1 MKIKAVLSTVVVP
14 VDGLYRITT
23 ISRNNLPN
31 LSGIPHYIGH
41 PDTKKI
47 VEETFGAVPSEN
59 KLFEGLK
66 PGETAVCFPIKQ
78 GKSSRR
84 EKGFSEAHQKVTL
97 DDLDIRVVER
107 LE

>member
-1 MKIKAVLSTVVVP
+1 MIKAVLSTVVIP
-14 VDGLYRITT
+14 VDGVYKIQT
-23 ISRNNLPN
+23 INKGELPD
-31 LSGIPHYIGH
+31 LSGVPHYIWH

-47 VEETFGAVPSEN
+47 VEETFGAVPAEG
-59 KLFEGLK
+59 KLFKGLK
-66 PGETAVCFPIKQ
+66 PGESAVCFPIKQ

-84 EKGFSEAHQKVTL
+84 ERGFSEAHQKVTL